1 MTFSLATSE
10 SNARMGVI
18 VATPTE
24 MAAGTIVELNEG
36 TPQQSVNAPAL
47 LNYNWRDYI
56 DNRNNVKANTI
67 I

>member
-1 MTFSLATSE
+1 
-10 SNARMGVI
+10 MGVI
-18 VATPTE
+18 VATPTA

-56 DNRNNVKANTI
+56 DNRNNVKAHTI